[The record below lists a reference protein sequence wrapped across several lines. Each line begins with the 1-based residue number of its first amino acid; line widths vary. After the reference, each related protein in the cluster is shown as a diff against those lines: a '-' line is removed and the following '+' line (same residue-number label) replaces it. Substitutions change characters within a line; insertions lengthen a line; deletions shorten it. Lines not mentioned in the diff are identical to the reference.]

1 MCYKS
6 NDDVDPIFQ
15 SYRMSG
21 PFTNQTKRH
30 FSKKKLKNC
39 KIEVCYFK
47 NNFFYYRCGYL
58 DSSVVY
64 LRTLRWH
71 KLSRLCICVDTDS
84 FLKSLLALRFYGR
97 RNVLAGDNSVREGH
111 TYSHSLTSCLIH
123 ISRSIE
129 PSPCPFCCCLP
140 QHTLMSSWVKNFS
153 LEINYAKQIA
163 MVSFIVYTS
172 MLMISLLTWLL
183 FSIIFMSLS
192 RS

>member
-1 MCYKS
+1 
-6 NDDVDPIFQ
+6 
-15 SYRMSG
+15 MSI
-21 PFTNQTKRH
+21 PFFKVIEWAVRLPTKRKDT
-30 FSKKKLKNC
+30 FPKRNWKIARLRFVTSKAT
-39 KIEVCYFK
+39 F
-47 NNFFYYRCGYL
+47 FFYYRCSYL

-84 FLKSLLALRFYGR
+84 FLKSLLALRFYGW